1 MTEKETRVK
10 KSKNEGKKMSGSEN
24 EVDSSNQTD
33 VGDQSSMKKVTK
45 SRGNNDGGEN
55 VQVDAAKVKSKG
67 ISAEYITS
75 GRKDTKHSGNVTS
88 DKGQSKKQKKKRKNQ
103 NGVDEGSLVVE
114 EVTETDNG
122 GDRLSG
128 EAEKDE
134 EKTFRR
140 QNSQGVH
147 NKKTDSG
154 VGGEKGRKKKNKKKK
169 KKNEGPPKLSSER
182 LLAFGI
188 NPKKVKYMNFNKFKE
203 QTQV

>member
-1 MTEKETRVK
+1 
-10 KSKNEGKKMSGSEN
+10 MSGSEN

-33 VGDQSSMKKVTK
+33 VGDQSSMKKVIK
-45 SRGNNDGGEN
+45 CKDNNGGGEN

-67 ISAEYITS
+67 KSTESIAS
-75 GRKDTKHSGNVTS
+75 GRKDTKHSGNDRS
-88 DKGQSKKQKKKRKNQ
+88 DKGQSKKQRKKRKGQ
-103 NGVDEGSLVVE
+103 IGVDEGSLVVE

-140 QNSQGVH
+140 QKSQGVH

-188 NPKKVKYMNFNKFKE
+188 NPKKVKYMNFNRFKE